1 MPYESSEGGSN
12 PLYKKTN
19 SPSGHLCIPDQRNS
33 TPHQTTLSR
42 DQLLQKTA
50 FSLVKSRLALWDRLV
65 VWLSPSRKR
74 PNTQENGC

>member
-50 FSLVKSRLALWDRLV
+50 FSLVKSRLALG
-65 VWLSPSRKR
+65 SPGCLFICSMSPCRK
-74 PNTQENGC
+74 